1 MNKSQLDVPLG
12 IVAVFQSI
20 KDSLFQQWKSCQ
32 HWGIKGRLE

>member
-32 HWGIKGRLE
+32 YWGIKGRLE